1 MKVQVMLKKL
11 KVLVMKKLKH
21 MNTKLMRT
29 HLSECML
36 LTLDMAILR
45 YFYICLISVPTDMI
59 LMDMVLT
66 HMVNPDT
73 YMNLDTNRNLDM
85 NMQQVTDM
93 NMHLH
98 TKTNLDMFMNLDTN
112 RTLHTNTQ
120 QDTDMNMHLNTH
132 MSLDTNR
139 NLDTSKLM
147 KLPTEQERCR
157 IAALC

>member
-21 MNTKLMRT
+21 MNTKLMIT

-59 LMDMVLT
+59 LMDMVPMD
-66 HMVNPDT
+66 MVNPDT

-98 TKTNLDMFMNLDTN
+98 TKTN
-112 RTLHTNTQ
+112 
-120 QDTDMNMHLNTH
+120 
-132 MSLDTNR
+132 
-139 NLDTSKLM
+139 
-147 KLPTEQERCR
+147 
-157 IAALC
+157 

>member
-1 MKVQVMLKKL
+1 MLIMKVQVMLKKL

-21 MNTKLMRT
+21 MSTKLMST

-59 LMDMVLT
+59 LTDMVLT
-66 HMVNPDT
+66 DMVNLDT
-73 YMNLDTNRNLDM
+73 NRTLHTSTQQDTVMNMHLNTHMNLDTNRNLD
-85 NMQQVTDM
+85 
-93 NMHLH
+93 
-98 TKTNLDMFMNLDTN
+98 
-112 RTLHTNTQ
+112 
-120 QDTDMNMHLNTH
+120 
-132 MSLDTNR
+132 
-139 NLDTSKLM
+139 TSTLM

>member
-1 MKVQVMLKKL
+1 MLIMKVQVMLIMKVQVMLKKL

-21 MNTKLMRT
+21 MSTKLMST

-59 LMDMVLT
+59 LTDMVNLDTNRTLHTSTQQDTVMNMHLNT
-66 HMVNPDT
+66 H
-73 YMNLDTNRNLDM
+73 MNLDTNRNLD
-85 NMQQVTDM
+85 
-93 NMHLH
+93 
-98 TKTNLDMFMNLDTN
+98 
-112 RTLHTNTQ
+112 
-120 QDTDMNMHLNTH
+120 
-132 MSLDTNR
+132 
-139 NLDTSKLM
+139 TSTLM

>member
-1 MKVQVMLKKL
+1 
-11 KVLVMKKLKH
+11 

-45 YFYICLISVPTDMI
+45 YFYICLISVPTEMILMDMVPMDMI
-59 LMDMVLT
+59 LTDMVLT

-73 YMNLDTNRNLDM
+73 YMTLD
-85 NMQQVTDM
+85 
-93 NMHLH
+93 
-98 TKTNLDMFMNLDTN
+98 
-112 RTLHTNTQ
+112 TNTQ

-139 NLDTSKLM
+139 NLDTSTLM
-147 KLPTEQERCR
+147 KLPTEQERCM